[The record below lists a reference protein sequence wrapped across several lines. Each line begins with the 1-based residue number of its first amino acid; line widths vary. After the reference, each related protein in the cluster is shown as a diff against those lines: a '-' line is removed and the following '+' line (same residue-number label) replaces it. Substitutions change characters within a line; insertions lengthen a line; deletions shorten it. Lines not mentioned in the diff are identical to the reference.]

1 MVTVAVVYHSQYGH
15 TKVVAEAV
23 ARGVAGVKD
32 VKAELIP
39 AEDLPPPGANRQLG
53 GKWETLNGADAIIF
67 GCPTYMGSISAGL
80 KRVFESSSGLW
91 MKQAWKDKLAAA
103 FTNSGSWHGDK
114 LNTLQ
119 DIVHFTMQH
128 SMIWVGLDLLPGANS
143 SKGTVND
150 LNRIGSSTGV
160 MTQSNVD
167 QGADAVP
174 PENDRQ
180 TAERLGQRVA
190 EAAIRWVR
198 GRG

>member
-23 ARGVAGVKD
+23 ARGAAAVRD
-32 VKAELIP
+32 VRVELIP
-39 AEDLPPPGANRQLG
+39 ADDLPSPGKDHSLG
-53 GKWETLNGADAIIF
+53 GKWDTLNAADAIVF
-67 GCPTYMGSISAGL
+67 GCPTYMASLSAGM
-80 KRVFESSSGLW
+80 KRVFEASSGLW
-91 MKQAWKDKLAAA
+91 MKQAWKDKLAAG

-119 DIVHFTMQH
+119 DIVHFAMQH
-128 SMIWVGLDLLPGANS
+128 GMVWVGLDLLPGANS
-143 SKGTVND
+143 SKSSTSD

-167 QGADAVP
+167 QGADVVP
-174 PENDRQ
+174 PENDRK

-190 EAAIRWVR
+190 EATLRWKR
-198 GRG
+198 GAA

>member
-1 MVTVAVVYHSQYGH
+1 MVNIAVVYHSQYGH

-23 ARGVAGVKD
+23 ARGAASVAGTSV
-32 VKAELIP
+32 ELVP
-39 AEDLPPPGANRQLG
+39 VEDLPAADKDRNLG
-53 GKWETLNGADAIIF
+53 GKWPVLSAADAIIF

-80 KRVFESSSGLW
+80 KRVFEISSGLW
-91 MKQAWKDKLAAA
+91 MQQAWKDKLAAG

-119 DIVHFTMQH
+119 DVMHFAMQH
-128 SMIWVGLDLLPGANS
+128 GMIWVGLDTPPGANS
-143 SKGTVND
+143 SKGSPTD

-167 QGADAVP
+167 QGPDVAP
-174 PENDRQ
+174 PESDRK

-190 EAAIRWVR
+190 EAALRWKR
-198 GRG
+198 GG